1 MNISD
6 LTIKDLK
13 AQIIAL
19 HKRTLGSVIV
29 MEWSFAQKSMLLL
42 AFMIL
47 LYSSYVLYMFVV
59 PLNPVWASY
68 IDVPL
73 FKILIWK
80 DIFITL
86 LAVMLFCCSFIWR
99 KSAWAN
105 RHLPLFCVVFY
116 AICMCATGYLV
127 GAMSP
132 ATGIFLIGTP
142 LLGLA
147 LFPRGMV
154 LWVTVLATIFI
165 TFLAFAGV
173 SGWIAYAPLYINGGI
188 LDLKQHSRFY
198 FYSQMYFMLPPS
210 LIILI
215 AADVILKQ
223 WHMRGREVTLLS
235 QLDSLTNL
243 FNRRTINE
251 HLERLIVESTDAERI
266 SILILDL
273 DHFKQINDTY
283 GHMIGDEV
291 LKAVGQVLQQSMR
304 KNDVAGRFGGEEF
317 IVVLARSERQVGM
330 QVAERIRLRIEAI
343 RILDKRGHEIK
354 VTTSVGVS
362 SCAPHA
368 MTGID
373 PMLLQADQ
381 ALYLAKNAGRNQV
394 AHYDQV
400 ALELTSDLAHYELKA
415 DTAEV
420 ELLDKRMNILTLPP
434 SI

>member
-6 LTIKDLK
+6 LNPKDLK

-19 HKRTLGSVIV
+19 YKRTLGSVIV

-42 AFMIL
+42 VFMIM
-47 LYSSYVLYMFVV
+47 LYSSYVLYMFAV
-59 PLNPVWASY
+59 PLNPEWAAY
-68 IDVPL
+68 INVPL

-80 DIFITL
+80 DILVTL
-86 LAVMLFCCSFIWR
+86 LAAIFFCCCYIWR

-105 RHLPLFCVVFY
+105 RHLPLFIIVFY
-116 AICMCATGYLV
+116 AISMCLTGYLV

-142 LLGLA
+142 LIGLA

-154 LWVTVLATIFI
+154 LWVTILATILM
-165 TFLAFAGV
+165 TSLAFAGV
-173 SGWIAYAPLYINGGI
+173 SGWIAYAPLFASGGI

-210 LIILI
+210 LIILV

-251 HLERLIVESTDAERI
+251 HLERLIIESTEAERI

-273 DHFKQINDTY
+273 DHFKQINDTH

-330 QVAERIRLRIEAI
+330 QVAERIRNRIQAI
-343 RILDKRGHEIK
+343 RILDKNGQEIK
-354 VTTSVGVS
+354 ITTSVGVS
-362 SCAPHA
+362 SCAPQV

-373 PMLLQADQ
+373 PMLHEADQ
-381 ALYLAKNAGRNQV
+381 ALYFAKNAGRNQV
-394 AHYDQV
+394 IHFDQLVVEQAPDFHIYD
-400 ALELTSDLAHYELKA
+400 AK
-415 DTAEV
+415 AEV
-420 ELLDKRMNILTLPP
+420 SEEGALVKHMGAYPIPP